1 MSFKT
6 NFYKYVNEHS
16 KVINS
21 LEKISP
27 KINKVIKK
35 LYSCLKSGNKILIC
49 GNGGSAADA
58 QHMTAE
64 MLIKLRTN
72 IIRNPIPA
80 MSLAMDT
87 STITA
92 CGNDFDFK
100 NIFLRPFQALA
111 DKKDLLFCFSTSG
124 NSQNIIRVLK
134 EAKKRKI
141 YSISL
146 LGNYGGLAK
155 KYTNLPLIVKSND
168 TANIQEAHVFLSHY
182 ILKNV
187 EDRVIKAF
195 RK

>member
-1 MSFKT
+1 MLFEEIKKSNSVKS
-6 NFYKYVNEHS
+6 NLVYIEKD
-16 KVINS
+16 INKAI
-21 LEKISP
+21 EKISSII
-27 KINKVIKK
+27 KNKGK
-35 LYSCLKSGNKILIC
+35 LLFC

>member
-1 MSFKT
+1 MLFEEIKKSNSGKS
-6 NFYKYVNEHS
+6 NLVYIEKD
-16 KVINS
+16 INKAI
-21 LEKISP
+21 EKISSII
-27 KINKVIKK
+27 KNKGK
-35 LYSCLKSGNKILIC
+35 LLFC

-80 MSLAMDT
+80 ISLAMDT

-100 NIFLRPFQALA
+100 DIFLRPFQALA

-168 TANIQEAHVFLSHY
+168 TANVQETHVFLSHY

-195 RK
+195 GK

>member
-1 MSFKT
+1 MFFFSISQNLNLHPVLAKLDAD
-6 NFYKYVNEHS
+6 
-16 KVINS
+16 VINENDGTMTS
-21 LEKISP
+21 SDDFKPIVKAQIS
-27 KINKVIKK
+27 K
-35 LYSCLKSGNKILIC
+35 
-49 GNGGSAADA
+49 
-58 QHMTAE
+58 AE
-64 MLIKLRTN
+64 VQL
-72 IIRNPIPA
+72 
-80 MSLAMDT
+80 
-87 STITA
+87 
-92 CGNDFDFK
+92 FVK

-168 TANIQEAHVFLSHY
+168 TANIQETHVFLSHY

>member
-1 MSFKT
+1 MLFEEIKKSNSVKS
-6 NFYKYVNEHS
+6 NLVYIEKD
-16 KVINS
+16 INKAI
-21 LEKISP
+21 EKISSII
-27 KINKVIKK
+27 KNKGK
-35 LYSCLKSGNKILIC
+35 LLFC

-100 NIFLRPFQALA
+100 DIFLRPFQALA

-168 TANIQEAHVFLSHY
+168 TANVQETHVFLSHY

-195 RK
+195 GK

>member
-1 MSFKT
+1 MLFEEIKKSNSVKS
-6 NFYKYVNEHS
+6 NLVYIEKD
-16 KVINS
+16 INKAI
-21 LEKISP
+21 EKISSII
-27 KINKVIKK
+27 KNKGK
-35 LYSCLKSGNKILIC
+35 LLFC

-168 TANIQEAHVFLSHY
+168 TANIQETHVFLSHY